1 MNIKKIYIT
10 NMLFS
15 SIYLITIL
23 LTTLVSFIY
32 KNMNPNNMVI
42 RTTLCFLFSIIMF
55 IISFEK
61 IKNVEDID
69 GKYVKSS
76 MIKIGIIFYYI
87 YIVFSCVLYV
97 YETISVTETNGAYI
111 MPLGAMVMLNAINNS
126 ILRVNFD

>member
-1 MNIKKIYIT
+1 MNVKKIYIT

-42 RTTLCFLFSIIMF
+42 RTTLCFLFSIIIF

-61 IKNVEDID
+61 IKNVEDIY
-69 GKYVKSS
+69 GKYLKSS
-76 MIKIGIIFYYI
+76 MIKIWIIFYYI
-87 YIVFSCVLYV
+87 YCVFLCAICLWNYICNWDQWCLYYVIGV
-97 YETISVTETNGAYI
+97 YGDV
-111 MPLGAMVMLNAINNS
+111 NAINNS

>member
-61 IKNVEDID
+61 IKNVENIH
-69 GKYVKSS
+69 GKYVNSS

-126 ILRVNFD
+126 ILRVNFN

>member
-1 MNIKKIYIT
+1 
-10 NMLFS
+10 MLFS

-23 LTTLVSFIY
+23 LTTLVAFIY

-61 IKNVEDID
+61 IKNVENIN
-69 GKYVKSS
+69 GKYVNSY

-126 ILRVNFD
+126 ILRVNFN

>member
-23 LTTLVSFIY
+23 LTTLVAFIY